1 MLKKFLWLYSLC
13 ISSYLMAQDTNKIQ
27 TFRIYSG
34 EYCMFP
40 HQKNFV
46 ACSDTTSYR
55 LTTNQ
60 IQPIRHISEL
70 VMFENKEFWWIQNS
84 MYPHHKD
91 SLLFFTGTWKADDAL
106 FKLYFDSI
114 SKPLRYFKKVAY
126 RPKYFNKPIIR
137 NYYALDTFK
146 KVRVFT
152 AHIIPYDLSLG
163 VYSNDYRCIHYNDD
177 SCSVIIPKCAQ
188 IYSRSDTLEIT
199 WSIFGDYGKF
209 NYDLE
214 PVIKIPLIYSQPI
227 KIRQRN

>member
-70 VMFENKEFWWIQNS
+70 VMFENKEFWLVKNS
-84 MYPHHKD
+84 VHLQYKD
-91 SLLFFTGTWKADDAL
+91 SLLFFTGTWRADGIL
-106 FKLYFDSI
+106 FRLNFDSA
-114 SKPLRYFKKVAY
+114 SKPLKHFRKVEY
-126 RPKYFNKPIIR
+126 RPQYFNRPLIL
-137 NYYALDTFK
+137 NCCVFDTFK
-146 KVRVFT
+146 QVQGYTTYVAPYCLDFLIHNNYYRVLK
-152 AHIIPYDLSLG
+152 D
-163 VYSNDYRCIHYNDD
+163 RK
-177 SCSVIIPKCAQ
+177 SV
-188 IYSRSDTLEIT
+188 
-199 WSIFGDYGKF
+199 
-209 NYDLE
+209 
-214 PVIKIPLIYSQPI
+214 V
-227 KIRQRN
+227 